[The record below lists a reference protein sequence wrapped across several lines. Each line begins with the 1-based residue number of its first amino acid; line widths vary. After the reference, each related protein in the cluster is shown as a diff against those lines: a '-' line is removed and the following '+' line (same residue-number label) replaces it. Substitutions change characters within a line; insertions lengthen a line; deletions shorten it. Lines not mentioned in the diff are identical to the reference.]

1 MSSPQRSDNL
11 SQSPNP
17 ASALLQG
24 LLREKK
30 AENRRLSRVTDT
42 DPRRGT
48 SPGIVFDDRDVQSS
62 PVPPP
67 SRDGGNATHARRTS
81 AYGGRDLSA
90 PKGMGMREMEQVSHP
105 R

>member
-1 MSSPQRSDNL
+1 MSSTQRSDDL
-11 SQSPNP
+11 PQSPNP
-17 ASALLQG
+17 ASTLLQD

-42 DPRRGT
+42 DPRRVA
-48 SPGIVFDDRDVQSS
+48 SPGSVFDDRDVQSS

-81 AYGGRDLSA
+81 AYGGRDLPA
-90 PKGMGMREMEQVSHP
+90 PKGMGMREMEQVGHP